1 MKFIIILVIIL
12 LLITRHYKKENFENN
27 KNIRV
32 IYINLEKDKDRNNKM
47 IKLLRENN
55 IDFNRK
61 NAIYGKNLDIN
72 NINNKI
78 IDKNGLENIKN
89 KNYKYGLSL
98 TMGGIGCA
106 ISHYEI
112 IKDISKDNNNNI
124 YIILEDDIN
133 FKKNFISNVKEVIKK
148 APKDWDIIYIGYG
161 PISDDYKNKKINN
174 NFFRTNRIH
183 GTFGYILNKKG
194 ASKILNIFPIKYQ
207 IDTELY
213 LASRNKKINS
223 YIYKPQL
230 IFHYD
235 YSSTNI
241 QVNPNTLQDDNI

>member
-1 MKFIIILVIIL
+1 MIQ
-12 LLITRHYKKENFENN
+12 
-27 KNIRV
+27 NIRV

-72 NINNKI
+72 NIDNKI
-78 IDKNGLENIKN
+78 IDKNGLEDIKN

-148 APKDWDIIYIGYG
+148 APKDWDIIYIGYWSIKWA
-161 PISDDYKNKKINN
+161 ISINVN
-174 NFFRTNRIH
+174 
-183 GTFGYILNKKG
+183 GTKW
-194 ASKILNIFPIKYQ
+194 
-207 IDTELY
+207 
-213 LASRNKKINS
+213 
-223 YIYKPQL
+223 
-230 IFHYD
+230 
-235 YSSTNI
+235 
-241 QVNPNTLQDDNI
+241 V